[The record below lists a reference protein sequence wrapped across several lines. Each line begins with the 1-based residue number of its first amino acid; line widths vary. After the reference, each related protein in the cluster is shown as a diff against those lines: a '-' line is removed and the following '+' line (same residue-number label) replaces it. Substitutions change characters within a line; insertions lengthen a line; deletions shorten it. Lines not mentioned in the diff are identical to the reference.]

1 MTTGKNTRIVAFAAA
16 VATVAMAGCQPQ
28 ASSSAPQP
36 AARPALTVSAVTP
49 ELLDWPRTLAAGG
62 NVAAWQEAII
72 GPELSNYRITEV
84 RANVGDRVRKG
95 AVLARIDSDAVDSE
109 LAETRAAV
117 AEAAATLSEARA
129 NHERAKQLRDRG
141 FYSPQQGI
149 QSQTAAETALA
160 RLHAAQARLRS
171 AELRRGKAD
180 VLAPDD
186 GIIAARTATVGSL
199 TQPGQELFRL
209 IRGGR
214 LEWRAEV
221 TAGELAYFRRGVPA
235 RLEAPGGSRVEG
247 SVRAVAPTVDPQTR
261 NGLVYVDLPPAA
273 ADVLSAGM
281 FVRGQFEFGR
291 RPALTLPQSA
301 VLLRDGFSFVF
312 RIDAAAAASAEQLAT
327 VRQVKVGSGRR
338 QGDRVEISSGLAAG
352 EMVVESGGAFL
363 ADGDTVRLVA
373 AETRQ

>member
-1 MTTGKNTRIVAFAAA
+1 MRIVALAATIAIVA
-16 VATVAMAGCQPQ
+16 VAACQPQ
-28 ASSSAPQP
+28 ASPSAQPP

-49 ELLDWPRTLAAGG
+49 ELRDWPLTLAAGG
-62 NVAAWQEAII
+62 NVSAWQEAII

-129 NHERAKQLRDRG
+129 NHERSKQLRDRG

-171 AELRRGKAD
+171 AELRRAKAE

-186 GIIAARTATVGSL
+186 GIISARTATVGSL

-221 TAGELAYFRRGVPA
+221 TAGELVHFRTGVPA
-235 RLEAPGGSRVEG
+235 RLEAPGGTRVEG
-247 SVRAVAPTVDPQTR
+247 SVRAVAPSVDPQTR

-301 VLLRDGFSFVF
+301 VLLRDGFSYVF
-312 RIDAAAAASAEQLAT
+312 RIDAAAAASADQLAT

-338 QGDRVEISSGLAAG
+338 QGDRIEISGGLAAG
-352 EMVVESGGAFL
+352 EMVVASGGAFL
-363 ADGDTVRLVA
+363 GDGDTVRLVA
-373 AETRQ
+373 AGKAP